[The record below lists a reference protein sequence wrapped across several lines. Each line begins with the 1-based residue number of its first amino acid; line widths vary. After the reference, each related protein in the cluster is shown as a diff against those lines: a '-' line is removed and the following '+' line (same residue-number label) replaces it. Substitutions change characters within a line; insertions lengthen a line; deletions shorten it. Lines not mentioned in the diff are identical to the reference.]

1 MVCGELVLGL
11 HFCNPQMMEFCGV
24 CGECVGYIFVTRKQ
38 MGGLLA
44 VGVWV
49 TFL

>member
-1 MVCGELVLGL
+1 
-11 HFCNPQMMEFCGV
+11 MMEFCGV

-44 VGVWV
+44 VGVCV